1 LPWTRRKGGGAY
13 GGEVVGR
20 VLFMIGGIMLSK
32 STVFFQ
38 DVAGEPR
45 KDAAVCLQTSAA
57 ASVYI
62 KHSDF
67 APGVCR
73 VRGKTE
79 GARAGP
85 GL

>member
-1 LPWTRRKGGGAY
+1 MDKEKGGWGIRW
-13 GGEVVGR
+13 GGGR
-20 VLFMIGGIMLSK
+20 KVLFMIGGIMLSK